1 MRDGERFCVLLLPS
15 RFDGAWRQALRECAN
30 RMDWIYLEPWLDEPL
45 DFDRSR
51 NVLFVLG
58 DMLNEVAATRWA
70 VIAPDA
76 DHVLASSIEVFG
88 LDERQGILHASD
100 RLTKAK
106 HLLDAGWPLLDAEA
120 LSLNLQDLG
129 LVARSEVAGQSDGG
143 HVVPALPEAHPLSI
157 FKRRSDGQPKAIAWE
172 RYLLQ
177 GIDGAAVGED
187 GLLVDLTGRARTVI
201 ANLPVRLP
209 AGTWR
214 AKARF
219 EVEVLSA
226 KPLLAFEWGHG
237 TDVERIDM
245 EFERSGQYDC
255 TLVRD
260 WAWPEEMQFR
270 ISVLRPVFDG
280 RLKLQS
286 CEVTAL
292 AIGAA
297 DL

>member
-1 MRDGERFCVLLLPS
+1 MSDGERFCVLLLPS
-15 RFDGAWRQALRECAN
+15 RFDKAWRQALRECAN
-30 RMDWIYLEPWLDEPL
+30 RAGWLYLEPWLDQPL
-45 DFDRSR
+45 DFDRTR
-51 NVLFVLG
+51 NALFVLG

-70 VIAPDA
+70 VIAPA
-76 DHVLASSIEVFG
+76 VDHVFASSMETFG

-100 RLTKAK
+100 RLTKAQ
-106 HLLDAGWPLLDAEA
+106 HLLAAGWPLLDAEA
-120 LSLNLQDLG
+120 PFLELQGVG
-129 LVARSEVAGQSDGG
+129 LVVRSDEGAPAESFA
-143 HVVPALPEAHPLSI
+143 PALPEGHPLSV
-157 FKRRSDGQPKAIAWE
+157 FKRGPAHQAEAVEWG

-177 GIDGAAVGED
+177 GIDGGGIGDD
-187 GLLVDLTGRARTVI
+187 GLSVDLTGRARTVV
-201 ANLPVRLP
+201 ANLPVHLP

-214 AKARF
+214 VKARF

-245 EFERSGQYDC
+245 EFERSGQYEC

-286 CEVTAL
+286 CEVSAPRV
-292 AIGAA
+292 GAFSS
-297 DL
+297 